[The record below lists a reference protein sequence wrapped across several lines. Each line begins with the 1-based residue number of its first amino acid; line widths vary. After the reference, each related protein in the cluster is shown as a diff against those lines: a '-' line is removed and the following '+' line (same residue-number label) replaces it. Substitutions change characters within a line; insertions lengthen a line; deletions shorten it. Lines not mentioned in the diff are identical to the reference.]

1 MRNLYLNSCKP
12 TMIKS
17 YNYEIIV
24 NIILMKSIK
33 EVFFLIPLLI
43 LGLLKQNPG
52 SYGYELLALMEERH
66 YKYIANFTKG
76 SFYYNLQQLEE
87 KKYIKKVNKSDN
99 TRETNNY
106 IITELGD
113 KEFQKLMYKYGSKT
127 DYINLSFYAAMLFAD
142 EYKSE
147 DLTKLIEIQIEQTKK
162 KISLLEQSLEH
173 DETISTYFRKMLEN
187 SHSHHLV
194 NVKWFEGLLKD
205 IRNEN

>member
-1 MRNLYLNSCKP
+1 M
-12 TMIKS
+12 
-17 YNYEIIV
+17 
-24 NIILMKSIK
+24 
-33 EVFFLIPLLI
+33 IPLLI

-66 YKYIANFTKG
+66 YKYIVSFTKG

-87 KKYIKKVNKSDN
+87 KQYIKKVNKSDN

-113 KEFQKLMYKYGSKT
+113 KEFEKLMYKYGSKT
-127 DYINLSFYAAMLFAD
+127 EYINLSFYAAMLFTN

-147 DLTKLIEIQIEQTKK
+147 ELTKLIEIQIEQTKK

-173 DETISTYFRKMLEN
+173 DKTIPTYFRKMMEN

-194 NVKWFEGLLKD
+194 NVEWFEGLLKD
-205 IRNEN
+205 IKNEH

>member
-1 MRNLYLNSCKP
+1 
-12 TMIKS
+12 
-17 YNYEIIV
+17 
-24 NIILMKSIK
+24 
-33 EVFFLIPLLI
+33 LIPLLI

-66 YKYIANFTKG
+66 YKYIVNFTKG

-87 KKYIKKVNKSDN
+87 KQYIKKIDQLDN
-99 TRETNNY
+99 IRETHNY

-113 KEFQKLMYKYGSKT
+113 KEFEKLMYKYGSKT
-127 DYINLSFYAAMLFAD
+127 DYINLSFYAAMLFTN

-147 DLTKLIEIQIEQTKK
+147 ELTKLIEIQIEQTKT

-173 DETISTYFRKMLEN
+173 NETIPTYFRKMLEN
-187 SHSHHLV
+187 SRSHHLV
-194 NVKWFEGLLKD
+194 NVQWFEGLLKD

>member
-1 MRNLYLNSCKP
+1 M
-12 TMIKS
+12 
-17 YNYEIIV
+17 
-24 NIILMKSIK
+24 
-33 EVFFLIPLLI
+33 IPLLI

-87 KKYIKKVNKSDN
+87 KKCIKKVNKSDN

-113 KEFQKLMYKYGSKT
+113 EEFEKLMYKYGSKT
-127 DYINLSFYAAMLFAD
+127 DYINLSFYAAMLFAN

-147 DLTKLIEIQIEQTKK
+147 ELTKLIEIQIEQTKK
-162 KISLLEQSLEH
+162 KISLLEKSLEY
-173 DETISTYFRKMLEN
+173 DETIPTYFRKMLEN